1 MKLRKVV
8 LQLNPEDVL
17 RSMRIM
23 MDQDNDEA
31 LTVLKDVIKP
41 QVDDATRNH
50 RVPVFEV
57 NYKPHQA
64 DRFMWLRCRRCLFG
78 F

>member
-8 LQLNPEDVL
+8 LQLNPEEVL

-23 MDQDNDEA
+23 MDQDNEEA
-31 LTVLKDVIKP
+31 LTFLKDVIKP

-50 RVPVFEV
+50 
-57 NYKPHQA
+57 
-64 DRFMWLRCRRCLFG
+64 
-78 F
+78 